1 MNQKLIKLSK
11 RELEGKKLA
20 KLRQNGIVPSVVYG
34 ADSETISTQSD
45 IMPTLKVVRAAGR
58 HTPIDIEVDG
68 KKHLAII
75 KSIDLD
81 PVKQTLRHIAFHKI
95 KQNEKIVTEVPIQL
109 EGSGQSPA
117 EKAGLVILQTI
128 ESIEIRALPSN
139 LPEALTVSVLSLETD
154 EDRLTIEDIKLP
166 EGVEFADKEQDMTLV
181 IANVYEPSALQAEN
195 EASGGEATPED
206 AANVAS
212 EQGSVESETKEDQ

>member
-11 RELEGKKLA
+11 RDVEGKKLK
-20 KLRQNGIVPSVVYG
+20 KLRENGIVPSVVYG
-34 ADSETISTQSD
+34 SGSENISTQSE
-45 IMPTLKVVRAAGR
+45 ILPTLKVVKAAGK

-81 PVKQTLRHIAFHKI
+81 PVKHTLRHIAFHKI
-95 KQNEKIVTEVPIQL
+95 KQNEKIVTEVPIEL
-109 EGSGQSPA
+109 EGVGQSPA
-117 EKAGLVILQTI
+117 EKAGFVILQAI
-128 ESIEIRALPSN
+128 ESIEVRALPSK
-139 LPEALTVSVLSLETD
+139 LPEALIVSVMNLNND
-154 EDRLTIEDIKLP
+154 EEKLTIADINLP

-181 IANVYEPSALQAEN
+181 VANVYEPSALQAEN
-195 EASGGEATPED
+195 EASGGEATAED

-212 EQGSVESETKEDQ
+212 EQGAAESEQKEEE